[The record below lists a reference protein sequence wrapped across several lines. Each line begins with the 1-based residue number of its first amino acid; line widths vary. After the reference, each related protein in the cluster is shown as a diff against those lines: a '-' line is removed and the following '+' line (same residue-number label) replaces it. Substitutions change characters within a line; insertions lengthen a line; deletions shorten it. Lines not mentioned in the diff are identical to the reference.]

1 MTQAG
6 LFKPDSDWRPTP
18 FFPSLSRY
26 SEIGLDLETNDPNIK
41 VRGSGWPM
49 HDGFVVGISITAAD
63 FSHYYP
69 IRHSD
74 DNLDCQQVLGWLRE
88 EAKHYTGLV
97 VGANLAY
104 DLGWLL
110 TDDVVF
116 PQAKFF
122 DVQYAEA
129 LLDESADSYSLNNI
143 SKRYGIGEK
152 DEGLLQKA
160 AAAFGVDPKGGLW
173 RLPARFVG
181 PYGEQDTKLP
191 MELMALQR
199 PKLVEQNLQ
208 KICDLEHSL
217 LPILI
222 RMRQRGVRVDLERA
236 EKTKQE
242 FRAKEQAARLELK
255 QLVGF
260 DVDVWSNGGVAK
272 AFDTV
277 GLQYPRTRLGQPSVV
292 AAWLNA
298 QEHPAAKHVLKIR
311 KYDKAVG
318 TFIDSMVFGHQVDG
332 RVHPE
337 FHPLRTERDD
347 DGGRTGTV
355 SGRFS
360 GTNPNLQQ
368 VPARDVEI
376 GPAIRS
382 LFLPEEGQQWAAVDY
397 SQQEPRLTVHYAAL
411 LGLPGGQRACDIF
424 AEDPDTDYHQMVA
437 DITGLSRKHAK
448 AVNLGLAY
456 GMGGAKLCTEYLKLP
471 TETKTDRSGRAY
483 EVAGDEGQE
492 IISQYHSRLPYLKQ
506 LTQRTMETA
515 AARGYI
521 TTIGGRRCRFD
532 LWEPQGFGR
541 GKALPYE
548 QAKVAYGPGIKR
560 AFTHKALNRLI
571 QGGSAD
577 MIKYSLVELD
587 KAGLL
592 PLVTVHDENG
602 LSVSDRQEAFR
613 AAKIMAECMEL
624 RLPLKVDVDF
634 GPSWGEAKKIEEDV

>member
-1 MTQAG
+1 MTQTSF
-6 LFKPDSDWRPTP
+6 FKPESDWRPTEH
-18 FFPSLSRY
+18 FPSLAKY
-26 SEIGLDLETNDPNIK
+26 PEIGLDLETNDPNIK

-49 HDGFVVGISITAAD
+49 HDGFVVGISLTTAD

-69 IRHSD
+69 IRHPE
-74 DNLDCQQVLGWLRE
+74 DNLDCQKVLTWLRQ
-88 EAKHYTGLV
+88 EAASYTGLI

-110 TDDVVF
+110 TDDVSF
-116 PQAKFF
+116 PLAKFF

-152 DEGLLQKA
+152 DETLLDQAAKA
-160 AAAFGVDPKGGLW
+160 YGVDRKGGMW

-191 MELMALQR
+191 MQLMQLQR
-199 PKLVEQNLQ
+199 PKLAEQGLQ
-208 KICDLEHSL
+208 KISDLEHSI
-217 LPILI
+217 LPILVK
-222 RMRQRGVRVDLERA
+222 MRRRGVRVDLDRA
-236 EKTKQE
+236 ERTKLD
-242 FRAKEQAARLELK
+242 FRTKEQQSRLELK

-260 DVDVWSNGGVAK
+260 EVDVWSNGGVAK
-272 AFDTV
+272 AFDKAGV
-277 GLQYPRTRLGQPSVV
+277 VYPRTRLGQPSFV
-292 AAWLNA
+292 AAWLNS
-298 QEHPAAKHVLKIR
+298 QEHPVAKHVLRIR

-318 TFIDSMVFGHQVDG
+318 TFIDSMVFGHQSEG
-332 RVHPE
+332 RVYPE
-337 FHPLRTERDD
+337 FHPLRTDRDD

-368 VPARDVEI
+368 VPARDPEI

-382 LFLPEEGQQWAAVDY
+382 LFLPEENEQWAAVDY

-411 LGLPGGQRACDIF
+411 LGLPGGQKACNIF
-424 AEDPDTDYHQMVA
+424 AEDPETDYHQMVA

-456 GMGGAKLCTEYLKLP
+456 GMGGAKLCTAYLNLP
-471 TETKTDRSGRAY
+471 VETRTDRSGRTY
-483 EVAGDEGQE
+483 QVAGLEGQA
-492 IISQYHSRLPYLKQ
+492 IIDQYHSRLPYLKQ
-506 LTQRTMETA
+506 LTQQTMDTA
-515 AARGYI
+515 SARGYI

-532 LWEPQGFGR
+532 LWEPIGFGR

-548 QAKVAYGPGIKR
+548 QAKKAYGASIKR

-587 KAGLL
+587 RAGLL

-602 LSVSDRQEAFR
+602 LSVADKSEAFR
-613 AAKIMAECMEL
+613 AAKIMSECMEL

-634 GPSWGEAKKIEEDV
+634 GPSWGEAKKIKEDA